1 MKKFFRKLRG
11 LMGFGISWGVSWG
24 VIGAG
29 IGLVIGVVSPE
40 AWDLANPILVWAL
53 GMGLYGF
60 VSGVGF
66 GTFLSMGEGRKTILD
81 LSLGRVAAWGVLGAA
96 AVPLLFGMMGTFE
109 AGTTTAEVVG
119 AMLVTALLG
128 GTFAPGTVA
137 IARRAE
143 LLGAGETKLLNSEL
157 HPDPDP

>member
-11 LMGFGISWGVSWG
+11 LMGFGLTWGISWG

-29 IGLVIGVVSPE
+29 IGLVIGIVSPE
-40 AWDLANPILVWAL
+40 AWELANPIFVWAL

-66 GTFLSMGEGRKTILD
+66 GSLLSFGEGRRTILD

-109 AGTTTAEVVG
+109 AGTTTADVVG
-119 AMLVTALLG
+119 AMLTTALLG
-128 GTFAPGTVA
+128 GTFAPVTVA
-137 IARRAE
+137 MARRAE
-143 LLGAGETKLLNSEL
+143 LQGAEERKLLNSEL
-157 HPDPDP
+157 DADSDP